1 MKMIKKKELK
11 NKKSTQMIQ
20 QVMKD
25 LTISE
30 AKKGKLVALT
40 DVTINSLSKK
50 IRSFGYHLTLLCFY
64 LFLLFYHLI

>member
-25 LTISE
+25 PTISE
-30 AKKGKLVALT
+30 AKKDKLVALT
-40 DVTINSLSKK
+40 DVTINSSSKK
-50 IRSFGYHLTLLCFY
+50 IRSFGYLLILLCF
-64 LFLLFYHLI
+64 

>member
-25 LTISE
+25 PTISE
-30 AKKGKLVALT
+30 ARKGKLVALT

-50 IRSFGYHLTLLCFY
+50 IRSFGYHLILLCF
-64 LFLLFYHLI
+64 

>member
-25 LTISE
+25 PTISE
-30 AKKGKLVALT
+30 AKKDKLVALT
-40 DVTINSLSKK
+40 DVTINSSSKK
-50 IRSFGYHLTLLCFY
+50 IRSFGYLLISLCF
-64 LFLLFYHLI
+64 